1 MVTFKINSS
10 ESNAP
15 QIEETQVLQKNRL
28 QKNHQESKG
37 SA

>member
-28 QKNHQESKG
+28 QKNYQESKG
-37 SA
+37 PA